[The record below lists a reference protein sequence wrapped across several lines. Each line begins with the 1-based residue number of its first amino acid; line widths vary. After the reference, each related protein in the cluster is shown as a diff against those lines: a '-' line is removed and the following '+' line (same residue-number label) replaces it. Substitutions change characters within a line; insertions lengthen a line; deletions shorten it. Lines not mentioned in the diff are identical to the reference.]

1 MKNLT
6 GGSFVAERY
15 LETKGDRDMQKEL
28 MYEDIQIGDTA
39 TFSKTISE
47 FDIYQFAGITGD
59 FNPMHI
65 NEEFADTTIFE
76 DRIAH
81 GLLTGS
87 FISTVLGMKLP
98 GPNSIYLSQS
108 FSFTAP
114 VKIGDTITAKVEV
127 IEKQDEKK
135 FIKLKTQVWNQH
147 KIMVVDG
154 EALVMK
160 KYLSNKR

>member
-1 MKNLT
+1 
-6 GGSFVAERY
+6 
-15 LETKGDRDMQKEL
+15 MQKEL
-28 MYEDIQIGDTA
+28 TYEDIQIGDRA
-39 TFSKTISE
+39 AFSKTISE

-65 NEEFADTTIFE
+65 DEEFADKTIFK

-98 GPNSIYLSQS
+98 GPNSIYLSQN
-108 FSFTAP
+108 FRFTAP
-114 VKIGDTITAKVEV
+114 VKVGDTIKAVVEV
-127 IEKQDEKK
+127 IEKQNDKK
-135 FIKLKTQVWNQH
+135 FIKLKTRVWNQRQE
-147 KIMVVDG
+147 MVVDG

-160 KYLSNKR
+160 KQLDSQKSHSDGETISAVDKQ

>member
-1 MKNLT
+1 
-6 GGSFVAERY
+6 
-15 LETKGDRDMQKEL
+15 MQKEL
-28 MYEDIQIGDTA
+28 TYEEIQIGDTA
-39 TFSKTISE
+39 DFSKTISE

-65 NEEFADTTIFE
+65 NEEFADTTIFK

-108 FSFTAP
+108 FRFIAP
-114 VKIGDTITAKVEV
+114 VKVGDTIRATVEV
-127 IEKQDEKK
+127 IEKQDDNK
-135 FIKLKTQVWNQH
+135 FIKLKTQVWNQR
-147 KIMVVDG
+147 KEIVVDG

-160 KYLSNKR
+160 KYLEDTKGN

>member
-6 GGSFVAERY
+6 GGSFVAESY

-28 MYEDIQIGDTA
+28 TYEDIQIGDTA

-147 KIMVVDG
+147 KKMVVDG

-160 KYLSNKR
+160 KYLSNKK

>member
-1 MKNLT
+1 MQNELT
-6 GGSFVAERY
+6 
-15 LETKGDRDMQKEL
+15 
-28 MYEDIQIGDTA
+28 YEEIQIGDTA
-39 TFSKTISE
+39 NFSKTISE

-65 NEEFADTTIFE
+65 NEEFADKTIFK

-108 FSFTAP
+108 FRFIAP
-114 VKIGDTITAKVEV
+114 VKVGDTIRATVEV
-127 IEKQDEKK
+127 IEKQDDKK
-135 FIKLKTQVWNQH
+135 FIKLKTQVWNQR
-147 KIMVVDG
+147 KEIVVDG

-160 KYLSNKR
+160 KYLEDTEGN

>member
-1 MKNLT
+1 
-6 GGSFVAERY
+6 
-15 LETKGDRDMQKEL
+15 MQKEL
-28 MYEDIQIGDTA
+28 TYEEIQIGDIA
-39 TFSKTISE
+39 DFSKTISE

-65 NEEFADTTIFE
+65 NEEFADTTIFK

-98 GPNSIYLSQS
+98 GPNTIYLSQS
-108 FSFTAP
+108 FIFKAP
-114 VKIGDTITAKVEV
+114 VKIGDTVHATVEF
-127 IEKQDEKK
+127 IEKQDDKK
-135 FIKLKTQVWNQH
+135 MMKLKTQVWNQRNE
-147 KIMVVDG
+147 IVVDG

-160 KYLSNKR
+160 KYLKAPKEN

>member
-6 GGSFVAERY
+6 GGSFVAESY
-15 LETKGDRDMQKEL
+15 LDIKGDRDMQKEL
-28 MYEDIQIGDTA
+28 TYEDIQIGDTA

-114 VKIGDTITAKVEV
+114 VKMGDTITAKVEV
-127 IEKQDEKK
+127 IEKQDDKK

-147 KIMVVDG
+147 KKIVVDG

-160 KYLSNKR
+160 KYLNNKK